1 MAQPKL
7 TELTDEA
14 LLKEAKRMRTASIIN
29 ALLIGLLIGIV
40 IYSVA
45 KNGFGFF
52 ILIPLFF
59 AYKLVINSAYN
70 YKEVLAVLKERNL
83 RP

>member
-1 MAQPKL
+1 MDQKEL
-7 TELTDEA
+7 SELTDEQ
-14 LLKEAKRMRTASIIN
+14 LLQEAKKMKSSAITN
-29 ALLIGLLIGIV
+29 AVFVGMLIGIV

-59 AYKLVINSAYN
+59 AYRLINNSKNNKALEKL
-70 YKEVLAVLKERNL
+70 LKERNL
-83 RP
+83 K